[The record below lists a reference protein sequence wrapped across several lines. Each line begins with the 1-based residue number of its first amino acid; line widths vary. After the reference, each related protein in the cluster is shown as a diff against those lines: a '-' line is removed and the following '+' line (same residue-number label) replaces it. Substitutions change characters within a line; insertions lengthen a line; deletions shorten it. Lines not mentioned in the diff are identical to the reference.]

1 MSLSKDKILVAL
13 SGGVDSAVAASVL
26 LKSGHEV
33 ETVYVKTWE
42 HEEDLL
48 GDCPGAQDLKD
59 ARSVA
64 TEDSFQNSE
73 SGRFYRQNVVSPMID
88 GYASGITPNPD
99 VLCNREMKFG
109 ELLDYARK
117 EGFSRL
123 ATGHYCRKYISS
135 SGEINFGRERI
146 RIKTNPTFFPVLLE
160 NN

>member
-1 MSLSKDKILVAL
+1 MCLSKDKILVAL

-64 TEDSFQNSE
+64 ESIEDSFQNSE
-73 SGRFYRQNVVSPMID
+73 FGRF
-88 GYASGITPNPD
+88 
-99 VLCNREMKFG
+99 L
-109 ELLDYARK
+109 
-117 EGFSRL
+117 
-123 ATGHYCRKYISS
+123 
-135 SGEINFGRERI
+135 
-146 RIKTNPTFFPVLLE
+146 
-160 NN
+160 